1 MAETE
6 KPIFWR
12 RILAGIL
19 DFLLVFFGF
28 GLLIATFTGDTSE
41 FGFLLNGWPAL
52 LMIALVIAYFVIFNR
67 YLGGTIFKRIFRI
80 PVR

>member
-1 MAETE
+1 MAEAE

-12 RILAGIL
+12 RIFAGIL

-28 GLLIATFTGDTSE
+28 GFLIASFTGDTTE
-41 FGFLLNGWPAL
+41 TGFQLNGWPAV
-52 LMIALVIAYFVIFNR
+52 LMLALVIAYFVVFNR

-80 PVR
+80 PVH